1 MSKLN
6 IQEKTKVL
14 INGEEIL
21 SLSPK
26 ELLNYLLI
34 YILDIKYS
42 PLETLIEN
50 TKQIFLFVSQYCKET
65 KKSSAGIVTR
75 LKGFDRIKTRENF
88 ERKFYDT
95 ILSMEGLSSL
105 HGFGVGNNF
114 GDKLKRNPEKT
125 RMTYEKK

>member
-1 MSKLN
+1 MLKQN

-14 INGEEIL
+14 IGGEEVL
-21 SLSPK
+21 FFDPK
-26 ELLNYLLI
+26 ELLKYLLF

-65 KKSSAGIVTR
+65 KKSSAGIMIR
-75 LKGFDRIKTRENF
+75 SKGFNHVKTRENF
-88 ERKFYDT
+88 INKFYDT
-95 ILSMEGLSSL
+95 ILSIEGLSSL
-105 HGFGVGNNF
+105 HGFGIANNF
-114 GDKLKRNPEKT
+114 GDQLRGNPEKT